1 MAAASL
7 PPSFFGGAVRQAFL
21 RLLQGFLMAVL
32 FLAPPHLNASRIKP
46 PQDFLCPAG
55 DTELIAGAIASAT
68 TGPRQLE
75 LTLLTDWETREIVR
89 LVTPISD
96 AAVDVSQ
103 RSKIQPASLTD
114 WLITE
119 HAAHIRIWRCGSSP
133 RVMLELSP
141 T

>member
-1 MAAASL
+1 
-7 PPSFFGGAVRQAFL
+7 
-21 RLLQGFLMAVL
+21 MAVL
-32 FLAPPHLNASRIKP
+32 FLAPPYLNASRIQP

-55 DTELIAGAIASAT
+55 DIALIAGAIASAT

-75 LTLLTDWETREIVR
+75 LTLLTDWGTREIVR

-133 RVMLELSP
+133 RVMLELSL

>member
-1 MAAASL
+1 M
-7 PPSFFGGAVRQAFL
+7 RQAPL
-21 RLLQGFLMAVL
+21 SLLQGFLMAVL
-32 FLAPPHLNASRIKP
+32 FLAPPHLNASRVQP

-55 DTELIAGAIASAT
+55 DIALLARAIASAT

-75 LTLLTDWETREIVR
+75 LTLLTDWGTREIVR

-103 RSKIQPASLTD
+103 RSKIQPASLSD
-114 WLITE
+114 WLVTE

-133 RVMLELSP
+133 AVMLELSP